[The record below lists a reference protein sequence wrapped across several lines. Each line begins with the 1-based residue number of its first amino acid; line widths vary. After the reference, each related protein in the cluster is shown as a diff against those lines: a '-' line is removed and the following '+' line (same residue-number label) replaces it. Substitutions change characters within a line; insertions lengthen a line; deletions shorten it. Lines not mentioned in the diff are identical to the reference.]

1 MSIHKSLRIRSGL
14 TRARNVWTRIERIE
28 ALQEKGDWNEEQSV
42 YGLRK
47 VRTRFK
53 QKKIESQE
61 EQEE

>member
-28 ALQEKGDWNEEQSV
+28 VLKEKGDWDEEQSV